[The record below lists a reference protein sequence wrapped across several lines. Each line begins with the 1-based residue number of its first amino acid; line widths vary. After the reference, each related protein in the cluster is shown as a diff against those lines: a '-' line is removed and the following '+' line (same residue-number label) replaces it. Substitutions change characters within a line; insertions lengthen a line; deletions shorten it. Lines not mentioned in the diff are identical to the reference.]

1 MYQHFQ
7 SLYLCFCVCLYRALS
22 LFQTCHSLGVAGVR
36 SKSLPWLHGQ
46 YPGIAKPVL
55 KVRVKN
61 QATPN
66 NTPLFRSKSNGINL
80 E

>member
-1 MYQHFQ
+1 MAYGWRFVHFLLAKVNKQ
-7 SLYLCFCVCLYRALS
+7 L
-22 LFQTCHSLGVAGVR
+22 TTGVR

-80 E
+80 ELEVVRISIFR